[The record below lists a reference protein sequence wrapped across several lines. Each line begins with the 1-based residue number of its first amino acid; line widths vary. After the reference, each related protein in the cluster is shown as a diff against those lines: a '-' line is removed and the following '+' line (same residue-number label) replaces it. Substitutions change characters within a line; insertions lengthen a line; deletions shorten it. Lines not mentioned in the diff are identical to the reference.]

1 MHLSKKSIY
10 FVHSNRNYFKYM
22 QKNLLFFFLLL
33 VINISFAQK
42 KTTINAVDEVL
53 RLESRNDVLHLE
65 QSKVPLFEDISG
77 TITIDDIIKPT
88 FKNKFVLTKYDQQEL
103 HSQSVYWMRL
113 RLENASNIDE
123 DWILYLGRVTEAY
136 VYVPQHTGKYDLKKT
151 GQLVQTKEKEIKT
164 GRYNTVE
171 LFLPAK
177 GGIIDIYVRFQN
189 QVELSPDPNVKLY
202 PKPQWQEKVILDNL
216 LQGFFQGLLW
226 MMLFYNFILLF
237 VLMDKTY
244 LYYVLYIFTTS
255 IYFLNFYGY
264 TSEFFTGDFP
274 YFDYIYLPFA
284 AHLGFIAYMFF
295 MRSYLQTHREM
306 PLWDT
311 LIKIVTAI
319 FTALLLALIV
329 LASFNY
335 SSYIVVERI
344 FYGTIQ
350 VILLVML
357 IFILTMGE
365 KPARYFAF
373 GTLLMI
379 AGGLLLFLG
388 ASQIIKLHNNI
399 MYYQLGVIGQ
409 IFVFSLGLTE
419 RYKKIEDDK
428 HDAERGLIIQLQEN
442 EKLHSKVKR
451 ELEDKV
457 KQRTYE
463 IERKNQEITK
473 QSQEIQ
479 AQRDAVDL
487 KNAQV
492 EHINK
497 EMKHSINYA
506 SRIQVALFDD
516 VNEVETKFKEA
527 FIMLRPK
534 DIVSGDFYWYSEI
547 VITNQE
553 QPTFLENK
561 KQEMPNDSIFPYS
574 FKKENNEIAI
584 ENELP
589 KEYKKKIFIVADCTG
604 HGVPGAFMTVM
615 GYSILHEIVDE
626 KGIFEPD
633 EILYELDKQV
643 IKNLKKGNTD
653 NQVQDGMEITVMV
666 YDELN
671 NTITYSAAGNPLYLV
686 RNFDI
691 HIYPASSHSIGF
703 SKKTKQ
709 KIFEKI
715 VIPVLEDDVFYMT
728 TDGFQDQFGGIEN
741 KKYMKKAMRE
751 FLLRIS
757 HLPLSEQKDKIKE
770 ELQNWQ
776 GDEVQTDDIL
786 LAGVKF

>member
-1 MHLSKKSIY
+1 
-10 FVHSNRNYFKYM
+10 M
-22 QKNLLFFFLLL
+22 QKIFLFFLYCLF
-33 VINISFAQK
+33 INITFAQN
-42 KTTINAVDEVL
+42 KTNISSIDEVL
-53 RLESRNDVLHLE
+53 RLEKRNSALDLRS
-65 QSKVPLFEDISG
+65 SKIPLFEDITG
-77 TITIDDIIKPT
+77 TLTIDEIIKPSNN
-88 FKNKFVLTKYDQQEL
+88 KKFVLTQYDKHEL

-113 RLENASNIDE
+113 RLENTSNIDE
-123 DWILYLGRVTEAY
+123 DWVLYLGVVTNVD
-136 VYVPQHTGKYDLKKT
+136 VYVPQHTGKYDVKKT
-151 GQLVQTKEKEIKT
+151 GRLVKTSEKDIKT

-177 GGIIDIYVRFQN
+177 GGVIDIYVRFQN
-189 QVELSPDPNVKLY
+189 QIELSPDPNVKLY
-202 PKPQWQEKVILDNL
+202 PKPQWQENIILDNL
-216 LQGFFQGLLW
+216 VQGFFQGLLW

-237 VLMDKTY
+237 VLKDKTY

-264 TSEFFTGDFP
+264 TAEFILGDYP
-274 YFDYIYLPFA
+274 YFNYIYLPFT

-306 PLWDT
+306 PLWDK
-311 LIKIVTAI
+311 LIKVVTVI
-319 FTALLLALIV
+319 FVSLLVALI
-329 LASFNY
+329 AMANFNY
-335 SSYIVVERI
+335 SSYMVVERI
-344 FYGTIQ
+344 FYGIIQ
-350 VILLVML
+350 CILLIML
-357 IFILTMGE
+357 VFILTMGE

-379 AGGLLLFLG
+379 GGGLLLFLG
-388 ASQIIKLHNNI
+388 ASGIIKLHNNV

-428 HDAERGLIIQLQEN
+428 HDAERHLIIQLQEN
-442 EKLHSKVKR
+442 EKLHTKVKR

-457 KQRTYE
+457 KLRTYE
-463 IERKNQEITK
+463 IERKNQEIIE
-473 QSQEIQ
+473 QSHEIQ
-479 AQRDAVDL
+479 AQRDAVAL

-497 EMKHSINYA
+497 EIKHSINYA

-516 VNEVETKFKEA
+516 VEQIENSFKEA
-527 FIMLRPK
+527 FIFLRPK
-534 DIVSGDFYWYSEI
+534 DIVSGDFYWYSEVVQDATTLKNKI
-547 VITNQE
+547 PIT
-553 QPTFLENK
+553 TID
-561 KQEMPNDSIFPYS
+561 EMPNHSIFPYS
-574 FKKENNEIAI
+574 YQKEIQNTEAI
-584 ENELP
+584 
-589 KEYKKKIFIVADCTG
+589 KITDREYKKKIFIVADCTG

-615 GYSILHEIVDE
+615 GYSILHEIIDE
-626 KGIFEPD
+626 KGIIEPD
-633 EILYELDKQV
+633 QILYELDKQV
-643 IKNLKKGNTD
+643 IQNLKKGNTD

-666 YDELN
+666 YDEFE

-709 KIFEKI
+709 KIFEKHI
-715 VIPVLEDDVFYMT
+715 IPIMEDDVFYMT
-728 TDGFQDQFGGIEN
+728 TDGFQDQFGGEN
-741 KKYMKKAMRE
+741 QKKYMKKAMRE

-757 HLPLSEQKDKIKE
+757 HLSLPEQKEKIQQ
-770 ELQNWQ
+770 ELETWQ
-776 GDEVQTDDIL
+776 GEQTQTDDIL

>member
-1 MHLSKKSIY
+1 
-10 FVHSNRNYFKYM
+10 M
-22 QKNLLFFFLLL
+22 QKILLFFFLFL
-33 VINISFAQK
+33 VVNTTFAQK
-42 KTTINAVDEVL
+42 KTTISSPDEVL

-65 QSKVPLFEDISG
+65 NSKVPLLEDITG
-77 TITIDDIIKPT
+77 TLNIEDVIKST
-88 FKNKFVLTKYDQQEL
+88 NKNKFVLTKYDQYEL
-103 HSQSVYWMRL
+103 HPQSVYWMRL
-113 RLENASNIDE
+113 RLENASNVDE
-123 DWILYLGRVTEAY
+123 DWILYLGRVTNAD
-136 VYVPQHTGKYDLKKT
+136 VYVPQHTGKYDVKKT
-151 GQLVQTKEKEIKT
+151 GQLVKTRDKDIKT

-177 GGIIDIYVRFQN
+177 GGVIDIYIRFQN
-189 QVELSPDPNVKLY
+189 KIEFSPDPNVRLY
-202 PKPQWQEKVILDNL
+202 PKPQWQEKIILDNL
-216 LQGFFQGLLW
+216 MQGFFQGLLW

-264 TSEFFTGDFP
+264 TSEFIVGDYP
-274 YFDYIYLPFA
+274 YFDYVYLPFM
-284 AHLGFIAYMFF
+284 AHVGFIAYMFF

-319 FTALLLALIV
+319 FTALLIALIA
-329 LASFNY
+329 LASFDY

-344 FYGTIQ
+344 FYGIIQ
-350 VILLVML
+350 AILLIML

-379 AGGLLLFLG
+379 GGGLLLFLG
-388 ASQIIKLHNNI
+388 ASGIVKLQNNI
-399 MYYQLGVIGQ
+399 LYYQLGVIGQ

-428 HDAERGLIIQLQEN
+428 HDAERSLIIQLQEN
-442 EKLHSKVKR
+442 EKLHTKVKR

-463 IERKNQEITK
+463 IERKNQEITE

-479 AQRDAVDL
+479 AQRDAVAL
-487 KNAQV
+487 KNSQV

-497 EMKHSINYA
+497 EIKHSINYA

-516 VNEVETKFKEA
+516 VNEIEGNFKEA

-534 DIVSGDFYWYSEI
+534 DIVSGDFYWYSEV
-547 VITNQE
+547 VINQPST
-553 QPTFLENK
+553 QNISMDNK
-561 KQEMPNDSIFPYS
+561 TQEMPNHSIFPYS
-574 FKKENNEIAI
+574 LQKEDSNVAI
-584 ENELP
+584 DVDMA

-626 KGIFEPD
+626 KNIYEPD

-666 YDELN
+666 YDEFT

-691 HIYPASSHSIGF
+691 QTYPASSHSIGF

-709 KIFEKI
+709 KVFEKI
-715 VIPVLEDDVFYMT
+715 SIPVLEDDVFYMT
-728 TDGFQDQFGGIEN
+728 TDGFQDQFGGTEN
-741 KKYMKKAMRE
+741 KKYMKKNMRE

-757 HLPLSEQKDKIKE
+757 HLPLSEQKEKIKE
-770 ELQNWQ
+770 EIINWQ
-776 GDEVQTDDIL
+776 GNEVQTDDIL